1 MVERG
6 NRGSVGVIDNVE
18 NDIVLQ
24 RVVLCVHV
32 HSLLA
37 WCVSVCVSVCV
48 CVCVQDERGAR
59 EQSPSMDIDVQE
71 EEAEGKLCVRYCD
84 ICTNISTVFGIT

>member
-48 CVCVQDERGAR
+48 CVCVCRMNVEPGSRVLQWTLMYKKRKQR
-59 EQSPSMDIDVQE
+59 VS
-71 EEAEGKLCVRYCD
+71 CVYDNYCD
-84 ICTNISTVFGIT
+84 ICTVFGRT